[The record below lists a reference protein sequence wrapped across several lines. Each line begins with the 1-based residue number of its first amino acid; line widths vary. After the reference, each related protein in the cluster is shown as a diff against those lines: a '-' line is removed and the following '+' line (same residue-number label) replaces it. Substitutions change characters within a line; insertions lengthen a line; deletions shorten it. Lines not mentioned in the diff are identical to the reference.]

1 MGEQKF
7 ALKPLAEA
15 AEQALVAA
23 VGSGDEQDMRN
34 RLAPPIATASGR
46 CSTVPSWTGS
56 QAVLV

>member
-23 VGSGDEQDMRN
+23 VECGDAEDMRV
-34 RLAPPIATASGR
+34 
-46 CSTVPSWTGS
+46 STPGGVFHIR
-56 QAVLV
+56 